1 MTWSSLDRQLCQL
14 ATTKPL
20 KSQKTE
26 YDVWHGWKDAKIQR
40 SVYVRSKGHIQR
52 EHPTPPWQESS
63 CSSLKSEEVRRKS
76 ERKSVS
82 SRGETEFSIQQDW
95 RAGSTCHWLV
105 GVQKGQRDR
114 SGLDVRSIA
123 LDFGSADRTGSWF
136 LACKEPRPDN
146 KISQILLFLVRF

>member
-1 MTWSSLDRQLCQL
+1 MVFLQSNNDMIIFGPPTLSTGYNKAPQITEDWIWCLTWLERCKNTAL
-14 ATTKPL
+14 
-20 KSQKTE
+20 
-26 YDVWHGWKDAKIQR
+26 Y
-40 SVYVRSKGHIQR
+40 VYVRSKGHIQR

-105 GVQKGQRDR
+105 GVQKGQRGR

-123 LDFGSADRTGSWF
+123 LDFGSADRTGSVS
-136 LACKEPRPDN
+136 LQRTKTG
-146 KISQILLFLVRF
+146 Q